1 MESYIKCMYYLYEKG
16 YNELIVT
23 PLNIIEEMYGFSIY
37 YKYMNMVDYLRIG
50 LEIFKKIK
58 G

>member
-1 MESYIKCMYYLYEKG
+1 MYYLYEKG